1 FSMLKSALR
10 RLFVSPLYSGLNIL
24 GLAVGMAC
32 CLLILLFVRHELS
45 YEAGFANAERI
56 FRVSRE
62 YYPMDGAR
70 SRVPASTN
78 APVAPALQE
87 DFPEIAAVARILG
100 GNLGLARGEQSFVEP
115 GLRLADAELFT
126 IFDFE
131 WLAGGPATALVTPD
145 SLVLTESLA
154 LKYFGRVDVLG
165 EVLRARDAYDVR
177 VTGVIADLPAN
188 THLDFSGMLSL
199 QALVLANGPAALQQ
213 WNSST
218 DYHTYFLL
226 DEGASVE
233 DIRNGI
239 PDFMDRHMGEGASS
253 ASTLPIMN
261 IRDIHLHSQMDEEWK
276 ETGSASTVYAF
287 AVIALGILLIACI
300 NFMSIA
306 TARSA
311 QRAREGGRRLA
322 AGASRRSLIAQFLG
336 ESALAA
342 VVAMLLAVVLVELL
356 LPSFRNFSG
365 QQLDFD
371 PWRNLE
377 LRAALCSLTLLVALL
392 AGSYPAF
399 YLFGFR
405 AARVV

>member
-1 FSMLKSALR
+1 AERGRHDYHHGDPQPAACGVRAAHRQHARRPHPQRKHHRLRQGPVEVAMSFPILKSALR

-56 FRVSRE
+56 FRISRE

-87 DFPEIAAVARILG
+87 DFTEIAAVARILG
-100 GNLGLARGEQSFVEP
+100 GNLGLARGDQSFVEP

-188 THLDFSGMLSL
+188 THLDFSGLLSL
-199 QALVLANGPAALQQ
+199 QALALSNPAALQQ

-218 DYHTYFLL
+218 DYYTYFLL

-239 PDFMDRHMGEGASS
+239 PD
-253 ASTLPIMN
+253 
-261 IRDIHLHSQMDEEWK
+261 
-276 ETGSASTVYAF
+276 
-287 AVIALGILLIACI
+287 
-300 NFMSIA
+300 
-306 TARSA
+306 
-311 QRAREGGRRLA
+311 
-322 AGASRRSLIAQFLG
+322 
-336 ESALAA
+336 
-342 VVAMLLAVVLVELL
+342 
-356 LPSFRNFSG
+356 
-365 QQLDFD
+365 
-371 PWRNLE
+371 
-377 LRAALCSLTLLVALL
+377 
-392 AGSYPAF
+392 
-399 YLFGFR
+399 
-405 AARVV
+405 